1 LSTFDCTF
9 AEAGIAVPNVTVFVS
24 RFYIGGCTCG
34 LSEQC
39 YKGVTHIH
47 KRFIMLPHRR
57 LLVVPGKRFFSLE
70 S

>member
-39 YKGVTHIH
+39 YKGV
-47 KRFIMLPHRR
+47 
-57 LLVVPGKRFFSLE
+57 
-70 S
+70 